1 MPIIRW
7 TRAFGRR
14 ELGPYVW
21 DTDNLY
27 RCYVRPED
35 YLEVIT
41 NPDFVVVERDNFYL
55 LDGLEKEAADEL
67 EWAGIVTF
75 AELVEAPAAAIAARC
90 GLDADQI
97 RAWQDQV
104 RAIESNAAA

>member
-7 TRAFGRR
+7 TPAFGRR

-21 DTDNLY
+21 EAANLY
-27 RCYVRPED
+27 RCHVRPED

-41 NPDFVVVERDNFYL
+41 NPDFVVERDNLYV
-55 LDGLEKEAADEL
+55 LDNVDRQAINEL

-75 AELVEAPAAAIAARC
+75 GELIGELAAAIAARC
-90 GLDADQI
+90 GLDADRI

-104 RAIESNAAA
+104 RAIDK